1 MLNFQNKINYLKEIL
16 EEKERNYADS
26 FKNDLFIFIGDF
38 AQSNSNLL
46 FLKRMNSKVE
56 IDNWI
61 NRLTSRIVLKFDEE
75 SETIND
81 FIYDYIEN
89 G

>member
-1 MLNFQNKINYLKEIL
+1 MLSFKNKITFLKEIL

-26 FKNDLFIFIGDF
+26 FKNDLYFFIGDF
-38 AQSNSNLL
+38 IRSNPNLL
-46 FLKRMNSKVE
+46 FLKTIDSRLE
-56 IDNWI
+56 IDNWV
-61 NRLTSRIVLKFDEE
+61 NKMTSRIVLKFDEE
-75 SETIND
+75 FETIND

>member
-1 MLNFQNKINYLKEIL
+1 MLSFENKINYLKEIL

-26 FKNDLFIFIGDF
+26 FKNDLYIFIGDF
-38 AQSNSNLL
+38 IQSNPNLL
-46 FLKRMNSKVE
+46 FLKTLDSKVK
-56 IDNWI
+56 IDDWV

-75 SETIND
+75 CETIND
-81 FIYDYIEN
+81 FIYDYIKN